1 MSHFN
6 VIQICQNK
14 PSKYDWISGND
25 IYEDGLFMSETD
37 WGGDTLNATKRANAL
52 KSIKEQ
58 LRPYATVSTKNK
70 TIRFRKKEV
79 VKRRWLADVRKAYK
93 EFEKNVKEGAFST
106 SEYRLRQ
113 DIAELSS
120 GDLFYDGYCKKFAA
134 IVGDYL
140 AGYLPQTLYIGAILD
155 AHC

>member
-6 VIQICQNK
+6 VIQICKEK
-14 PSKYDWISGND
+14 PTKDDWIAGHD
-25 IYEDGLFMSETD
+25 LYEDGLFMSESD
-37 WGGDTLNATKRANAL
+37 YGGDTLTAQERIEAL
-52 KSIKEQ
+52 ESIKRQ
-58 LRPYATVSTKNK
+58 LSPYATVSTKNK
-70 TIRFRKKEV
+70 TIRFRKPEI
-79 VKRRWLADVRKAYK
+79 VKRRWLADVKRAYK
-93 EFEKNVKEGAFST
+93 EFEKNVKKGKFYI

-120 GDLFYDGYCKKFAA
+120 GDLFYDGYCRKFAA

>member
-6 VIQICQNK
+6 VIQLCKEK
-14 PSKYDWISGND
+14 PAKTDWISGND

-37 WGGDTLNATKRANAL
+37 WGGDTLTAQERSKAL
-52 KSIKEQ
+52 ESIKQQ
-58 LRPYATVSTKNK
+58 LSPYATVSKKNS
-70 TIRFRKKEV
+70 TIRFKKPET
-79 VKRRWLADVRKAYK
+79 VKRRWLAYVKKACK
-93 EFEKNVKEGAFST
+93 EFEKRIKEGSFST
-106 SEYRLRQ
+106 SEYRLRT

-120 GDLFYDGYCKKFAA
+120 DDLFYDGYCKKFAA
-134 IVGDYL
+134 VVSDYL

>member
-6 VIQICQNK
+6 VIQICKEK

-37 WGGDTLNATKRANAL
+37 WGGDTLTAQERINAL
-52 KSIKEQ
+52 DSIKKQ
-58 LRPYATVSTKNK
+58 LSRYAMVNVRKK
-70 TIRFRKKEV
+70 TIRFKKPEI
-79 VKRRWLADVRKAYK
+79 VKRLWLADVRKAYK
-93 EFEKNVKEGAFST
+93 EFAKRIKEGSFST

-113 DIAELSS
+113 DITELSS
-120 GDLFYDGYCKKFAA
+120 GDLFYDGYCKKFAS
-134 IVGDYL
+134 VVSDYL

>member
-6 VIQICQNK
+6 VIQICKEK
-14 PSKYDWISGND
+14 PTKDDWISGND

-37 WGGDTLNATKRANAL
+37 WGGDTLTAQERINAL
-52 KSIKEQ
+52 DSIKKQ
-58 LRPYATVSTKNK
+58 LSRYAMVNVRKK
-70 TIRFRKKEV
+70 TIRFKKPEI
-79 VKRRWLADVRKAYK
+79 VKRLWLSDVRKAYK
-93 EFEKNVKEGAFST
+93 EFAKRIKEGSFST

-120 GDLFYDGYCKKFAA
+120 GDLFYDGYCKKFAS
-134 IVGDYL
+134 VVSDYL

>member
-6 VIQICQNK
+6 VIQICKEK
-14 PSKYDWISGND
+14 PTKDDWISGND

-37 WGGDTLNATKRANAL
+37 WGGDTLTAQERINAL
-52 KSIKEQ
+52 DSIKKQ
-58 LRPYATVSTKNK
+58 LSRYAMVNVRKK
-70 TIRFRKKEV
+70 TIRFRKPEI
-79 VKRRWLADVRKAYK
+79 VKRRWLADVRKACK
-93 EFEKNVKEGAFST
+93 EFEKNVKKGVFYI

-140 AGYLPQTLYIGAILD
+140 AGYLPQTLYIGAILG